1 MQYYT
6 GRTFLVLFATLP
18 VSKGLKASRCLNCI
32 GAPIVANDIVQQ
44 PKSPRML
51 NSSLNL
57 KQQGWI
63 LVGIPLGLMLI
74 FLLSLFFFYLRMEED
89 LKEADRA
96 KTVISTCNKLTKEF
110 ALVGTTLVFYK
121 ISSGVDDYKLELRD
135 HLEDT
140 DKTLKKLS
148 NLLHQEPSSPEELA
162 ILKKISRYSDAG
174 VKLIGVY
181 EKHIS
186 GEYRIPEMQAKIIFL
201 EFAEMIRAFSQQ
213 LEEIVRIESKKHQRL
228 DELGKQ
234 TSLMLKV
241 CGVGAL
247 FAVVLAAA
255 LTAGFT
261 RNTTRRLGVLI
272 DNTERLSKKQ
282 SLQLLSADQGGS
294 KVDLFFTEHTRNDE
308 IAQLDLF
315 FRKMAN
321 ELAEATRKERAILD
335 NAVDVICSINSEGKF
350 TAVNP
355 ASSQVWGIAPDKLI
369 GMHYSEIIEKE
380 DVPKFAEAMEN
391 QANQQSNSLVN
402 IENKVSVD
410 ENPVHTLWSI
420 RWSESEKS
428 LFCVAH
434 DISDRKEVERM
445 KQEFV
450 AVISHEL
457 RTPLTSL
464 QMTLSLLLNGNYGPI
479 SETAEQR
486 VKSADVGVTRL
497 IMLVSDLLDIE
508 KMEAGKLQMRKSNSD
523 LAEVVERSI
532 ETMSGFASQ
541 QGVQLQD
548 KTAGLCAPVYADSDR
563 LLQVVVNLISNAIK
577 YSEEGGLIEIE
588 LIKGEEQA
596 ELRVVDHG
604 AGIPP
609 EFEETLFK
617 KYEQA
622 KAAKNKKIRSTGLG
636 LAISKAIIEQHD
648 GIIGFSRTE
657 GGGSTFWF
665 KLPVLSSAKKS

>member
-1 MQYYT
+1 M
-6 GRTFLVLFATLP
+6 
-18 VSKGLKASRCLNCI
+18 I
-32 GAPIVANDIVQQ
+32 
-44 PKSPRML
+44 
-51 NSSLNL
+51 SSLNL

-63 LVGIPLGLMLI
+63 LVGVPIGMMLV
-74 FLLSLFFFYLRMEED
+74 FLLSLFFFYLRVEED
-89 LKEADRA
+89 LKNADHA
-96 KTVISTCNKLTKEF
+96 KSVISTCNKVMKEY
-110 ALVGTTLVFYK
+110 ALVGTALVFYK
-121 ISSGVDDYKLELRD
+121 IDESEERRVEMHG
-135 HLEDT
+135 HLEDAQ
-140 DKTLKKLS
+140 KTLKRLTTLLNSDPNAEELEALAKIQKLS
-148 NLLHQEPSSPEELA
+148 E
-162 ILKKISRYSDAG
+162 AG
-174 VKLIGVY
+174 VKLIHIY
-181 EKHIS
+181 EEHVS
-186 GEYRIPEMQAKIIFL
+186 GEAKIAPAQTHIIFL
-201 EFAEMIRAFSQQ
+201 DFARSIRRFSVH
-213 LEEIVRIESKKHQRL
+213 LEDIVRIESVKHKRFDQ
-228 DELGKQ
+228 LGKQ
-234 TSLMLKV
+234 SSLLLKV
-241 CGVGAL
+241 WIAAGAFL
-247 FAVVLAAA
+247 AVLIGVVL
-255 LTAGFT
+255 TIGFN
-261 RNTTRRLGVLI
+261 RNTTRRLAVLI

-282 SLQLLSADQGGS
+282 SLQLISAEQGSS
-294 KVDLFFTEHTRNDE
+294 KLDLFFRDHTQSDE

-321 ELAEATRKERAILD
+321 DLAEATRKERAILD
-335 NAVDVICSINSEGKF
+335 NAVDVICSINAEGKF

-355 ASSQVWGIAPDKLI
+355 ASSQVWGIAPEKLI
-369 GMHYSEIIEKE
+369 GMHYSDVIEKE
-380 DVPKFAEAMEN
+380 DVSKFTEAIEN
-391 QANQQSNSLVN
+391 QTKQQTNTLIN
-402 IENKVSVD
+402 IENKVTVD
-410 ENPVHTLWSI
+410 EHPVHTLWSI

-508 KMEAGKLQMRKSNSD
+508 KMEAGKLQMRKSDTD
-523 LAEVVERSI
+523 LVEVIERSV

-548 KTAGLCAPVYADSDR
+548 KSIGMSAAVHADPDR
-563 LLQVVVNLISNAIK
+563 LLQVVVNLLSNAIK
-577 YSEEGGLIEIE
+577 YSEEGGQIEVE
-588 LIKGEEQA
+588 LANNGEQA

-622 KAAKNKKIRSTGLG
+622 KAAKNKKMRSTGLG

-648 GIIGFSRTE
+648 GVIGFSRTE

-665 KLPVLSSAKKS
+665 RLPVLRKAK

>member
-1 MQYYT
+1 
-6 GRTFLVLFATLP
+6 
-18 VSKGLKASRCLNCI
+18 
-32 GAPIVANDIVQQ
+32 
-44 PKSPRML
+44 ML

-63 LVGIPLGLMLI
+63 LVGVPIGMMLV
-74 FLLSLFFFYLRMEED
+74 FLLSLFFFYLKVEED
-89 LKEADRA
+89 LRQADHA
-96 KTVISTCNKLTKEF
+96 KSVISTANKLVKEY

-121 ISSGVDDYKLELRD
+121 LDPSPENRGELND
-135 HLEDT
+135 HLNHSQS
-140 DKTLKKLS
+140 TLEKLS
-148 NLLHQEPSSPEELA
+148 VLLQRDPNDDELA
-162 ILKKISRYSDAG
+162 ILEKVKRLSAAG
-174 VKLIGVY
+174 VKLIRVY
-181 EKHIS
+181 EAHLS
-186 GEYRIPEMQAKIIFL
+186 GESRIAEAQTHLIFLDFAKIIRRFSEHL
-201 EFAEMIRAFSQQ
+201 EQIAK
-213 LEEIVRIESKKHQRL
+213 LESEKHKRFDQ
-228 DELGKQ
+228 LGKQ
-234 TSLMLKV
+234 SSLLLKV
-241 CGVGAL
+241 WIAAGAL
-247 FAVVLAAA
+247 SAVAIGVI
-255 LTAGFT
+255 LTAGFN

-282 SLQLLSADQGGS
+282 SLHLLTTDQGATAL
-294 KVDLFFTEHTRNDE
+294 DTFFSDHTQTDE

-321 ELAEATRKERAILD
+321 DLAEATRKERAILD
-335 NAVDVICSINSEGKF
+335 NAVDVICSINSDGVF

-355 ASSQVWGIAPDKLI
+355 ASAQVWGIDPDRLI
-369 GMHYSEIIEKE
+369 GMHYSDVIDKE
-380 DVPKFAEAMEN
+380 DVTKFSDAIEN
-391 QANQQSNSLVN
+391 QTKQQSSSLLN

-410 ENPVHTLWSI
+410 DHPVHTLWSI
-420 RWSESEKS
+420 RWSETEKS

-479 SETAEQR
+479 SDVAEQR

-508 KMEAGKLQMRKSNSD
+508 KMEAGKLQMRKANAD
-523 LAEVVERSI
+523 LAEVVERSV
-532 ETMSGFASQ
+532 ETMAGFAAQ

-548 KTAGLCAPVYADSDR
+548 LTSGMSVPVYADPDR
-563 LLQVVVNLISNAIK
+563 LLQVVVNLLSNAIK
-577 YSEEGGLIEIE
+577 YSEEGGNIEIE
-588 LIKGEEQA
+588 LSSNSGQA

-622 KAAKNKKIRSTGLG
+622 KGPKNKKVRSSGLG
-636 LAISKAIIEQHD
+636 LAISKAIIEQHE

-665 KLPVLSSAKKS
+665 KLPVLAAAGNQESKSRSS